1 MAGSQDS
8 SRAVVPPKPPCIVCH
23 DLDPTQFPDLQDDY
37 PGSKPSVADHWF
49 RVGSSMVKR
58 SSKAGCHFCYIIYEA
73 FRRFG
78 LDRIRRLHPD
88 WDEETRISIY
98 FHKVLMLSFVS
109 ENIQD
114 PDGMIDASRP
124 ILRGRCDLFVKP
136 GKLSPWPVFKP
147 AYEITPMLHSNRR
160 QKVVKGWL
168 SSCLAQHER
177 CSKPFCGGKYDAG
190 MAPKRLL
197 DLGKNPRM
205 GVKLVDASLDTKP
218 YAAVVDSYDEELE
231 PPLAA
236 TQWDN
241 LEDRKQKIQWWQIP
255 KAIQETLIVAHEQSI
270 RYVWVIDFCVLV
282 DDDEDYYWH
291 VYREDIIFRDSFL
304 TIAITG
310 LKDLRHSSFG
320 SRAVIS
326 SYVDPKKTPE
336 CLPIAVNH
344 RGRDYTI
351 YARDSMYDAHQ
362 FLREERHHYGRR
374 NRDEMIAIFGS
385 PFAFQG
391 IAMSPRVLHLRN
403 SEMVWE
409 CQEDQRC
416 ECMAETHNH
425 RRDKKM
431 QSTWDKIPGHLKVNG
446 LMVDEVFRGVM
457 HLSCEG
463 DNRQLY
469 LSAFFRHVSQLSAE
483 AEDPKSRVHWVAG
496 ISMSEDNAA
505 KLPYDLLWSVGRL
518 HDDSGW
524 PKQHTRDSPRTPADY
539 SPMRSRPSYAPS
551 WSWTSMQF
559 SKGEKLLTAK
569 DICWPSTTKI
579 LSLDKDFRF
588 NSVELVSRNATI
600 RHHVI
605 GSTSYSTD
613 MPLPSDEVFRPHLLH
628 LEGKIMPVQLDS
640 EYVTV
645 TGHED
650 DRVRSFNMS
659 TKHIGLCR
667 PNSETLHG
675 AEFRPDDDKVAELYL
690 SRSRARQHMDVV
702 ILLLGTVKAFVD
714 GRDPIADDVDGEGL
728 EMDVGLVL
736 SEACFTASGQL
747 VRTRLGVFTLPHN
760 VIGGRT
766 EWKSWFEV
774 LNIKPTAVSIV

>member
-1 MAGSQDS
+1 MAGIRDS
-8 SRAVVPPKPPCIVCH
+8 GRAVMPPKPPCIVCH

-37 PGSKPSVADHWF
+37 PGSKSPVADHWF
-49 RVGSSMVKR
+49 RVGSSIVKR

-88 WDEETRISIY
+88 WDEQTRISIY
-98 FHKVLMLSFVS
+98 FYKVLMVTFVS
-109 ENIQD
+109 EEIRG
-114 PDGMIDASRP
+114 PDGFIDFSQP

-147 AYEITPMLHSNRR
+147 AYEVGPVLHSNRR
-160 QKVVKGWL
+160 QKVVKRWL
-168 SSCLAQHER
+168 SSCLAHHER
-177 CSKPFCGGKYDAG
+177 CRKPLCGGKYDMA

-205 GVKLVDASLDTKP
+205 GVNLVDASLDTKP
-218 YAAVVDSYDEELE
+218 YAAVG
-231 PPLAA
+231 
-236 TQWDN
+236 
-241 LEDRKQKIQWWQIP
+241 
-255 KAIQETLIVAHEQSI
+255 I
-270 RYVWVIDFCVLV
+270 RYVWVKDFCVLQ
-282 DDDEDYYWH
+282 DDDEDRYWH
-291 VYREDIIFRDSFL
+291 IYREDIIFRGSFL

-320 SRAVIS
+320 PRTVIS
-326 SYVDPKKTPE
+326 SDADPEKTPE
-336 CLPIAVNH
+336 CFPIPVNH

-351 YARDSMYDAHQ
+351 YARDSMYTAHQ
-362 FLREERHHYGRR
+362 LLREDSHQYGRR
-374 NRDEMIAIFGS
+374 HRGEMIAIFGNDS
-385 PFAFQG
+385 SFQG
-391 IAMSPRVLHLRN
+391 VALSPRVLHLRD

-409 CQEDQRC
+409 CQEEQRC
-416 ECMAETHNH
+416 ECIAEAHNH
-425 RRDKKM
+425 QRDKKM

-446 LMVDEVFRGVM
+446 LMVDEVFRGIM
-457 HLSCEG
+457 PLPFGRE
-463 DNRQLY
+463 DRQLT
-469 LSAFFRHVSQLSAE
+469 LSGFFRHISQLSAE
-483 AEDPKSRVHWVAG
+483 AADPKSRVDWVAG
-496 ISMSEDNAA
+496 ISMCEDNAA
-505 KLPYDLLWSVGRL
+505 KLPCDLLWSVGRL
-518 HDDSGW
+518 VSSGEW
-524 PKQHTRDSPRTPADY
+524 PNQHRYTPKPPVDY
-539 SPMRSRPSYAPS
+539 SPMRPRPFYAPS

-559 SKGEKLLTAK
+559 SKGEKLFTAK
-569 DICWPSTTKI
+569 DICWPSTAGI

-659 TKHIGLCR
+659 TKHIELCR
-667 PNSETLHG
+667 PDSKPLPG
-675 AEFRPDDDKVAELYL
+675 AEFRPDDDNLAESYL
-690 SRSRARQHMDVV
+690 SNLRARQHMDVV
-702 ILLLGTVKAFVD
+702 ILVLGSVTAFFD
-714 GRDPIADDVDGEGL
+714 GRDPIADYVDGEGL

-736 SEACFTASGQL
+736 SEASCTESGQP

-774 LNIKPTAVSIV
+774 LNIKPTAVSID